1 MGDACA
7 VVDNAKGVIHRCAGI
22 SQNES
27 STKTDKET
35 PIGHQAKDESCPKV
49 VDTYWRGVAYDVK
62 LTHPPVRLD
71 CETLKATEE
80 SSSAEDQENLR
91 TL

>member
-7 VVDNAKGVIHRCAGI
+7 VVDNAKGVIHQCVGI

-49 VDTYWRGVAYDVK
+49 VDTFRSMDGFVVEKHARV
-62 LTHPPVRLD
+62 THG
-71 CETLKATEE
+71 
-80 SSSAEDQENLR
+80 QN
-91 TL
+91 